1 MAEITASLVSQLR
14 QATGAGMMDCK
25 GALVECGGD
34 YDKAVEYLE
43 VKKIAKA
50 AKKAGRIAAE
60 GQVASYVHQG
70 GKIGVLVEIN
80 CETDFAAKAP
90 QFTDL
95 VKDICLHIVAS
106 NPQFVTAEEVPEN
119 VKADRRAI
127 LLAQTIEEGKP
138 EKILDRIT
146 DGKLAKWLQESV
158 LLDQPFVKNPEVTV
172 RAYVEKTSAEIG
184 EKIAVRRFVRFEL
197 GEGLE
202 KRKDN
207 FAEEVA
213 AQAGGAH

>member
-1 MAEITASLVSQLR
+1 MAEITASLVAQLR

-25 GALVECGGD
+25 SALVEVGGD

-43 VKKIAKA
+43 VKKKAKA

-60 GQVASYVHQG
+60 GQVASYIHLG

-80 CETDFAAKAP
+80 CETDFAAKSPA
-90 QFTDL
+90 FSEL
-95 VKDICLHIVAS
+95 VKDICLHIAAS
-106 NPQFVTAEEVPEN
+106 NPQFVTADEVPEAI
-119 VKADRRAI
+119 KAERRQVFRQ
-127 LLAQTIEEGKP
+127 QTIEEGKP
-138 EKILDRIT
+138 EKIIEKIT

-158 LLDQPFVKNPEVTV
+158 LLDQQFVKNPELTV
-172 RAYVEKTSAEIG
+172 RGYVEKVTGEIG
-184 EKIAVRRFVRFEL
+184 EKIAVRRFVRYEL

-207 FAEEVA
+207 FVEEVA